1 MEHYTLSMV
10 VEVLP
15 PIYDQSYIR
24 GGGTSTAPTFDRAN
38 FLTFYLCKCGAYA
51 TWGGEVGAGAG
62 AGAGAIQERTGFGEA
77 SKNATH
83 FLTPVPCG

>member
-1 MEHYTLSMV
+1 MEHYTVSMV

-51 TWGGEVGAGAG
+51 TWGGEVGAGA
-62 AGAGAIQERTGFGEA
+62 IQERTGFGEA